1 MTTKYE
7 FEIEIPLP
15 SKKMAEII
23 KKSLDPENY
32 VYVKLFVKENILVAK
47 GHGEDAG
54 SILHTIDDLF
64 WCLLVAYESLNV
76 LSKNR
81 LGNFIND
88 S

>member
-1 MTTKYE
+1 MTAKYE

-15 SKKMAEII
+15 SKKIAEII

-32 VYVKLFVKENILVAK
+32 VYVKLSVKDNILIAK

-64 WCLLVAYESLNV
+64 WCFLVAYESLDI
-76 LSKNR
+76 LSKNK
-81 LGNFIND
+81 LENSTNAP
-88 S
+88 